1 MNENKFTPRAEESLR
16 LAQEAAQDM
25 GHDYV
30 GCEHLLLGLLREEEG
45 IAHRVLTE
53 YGLTDEM
60 ISGILRHNVGQG
72 TSGDA
77 PSQGLTPR
85 AKSVIE
91 LAVGESHRM
100 GAGYIGTEHLLMGL
114 LREGSNM
121 AVRILRT
128 VGVDPRKMYASVQQ
142 KLSESSPH
150 TVTSGTSTP
159 NKENKKT
166 GKTLEE
172 FTRDLTE
179 AARQG
184 KLDPVIGRDKEIQ
197 RVVQILSRRTKNNPV
212 LIGEPGVGKTAIAE
226 GLAQRIASADVPEE
240 LLNKKLLSLD
250 LSGMVAGTKYRG
262 EFEERIKNALDEVK
276 KDGNV
281 ILFIDELHTI
291 VGAGSAEG
299 AVDAANIIKPAL
311 GRGEIRVIGATTLNE
326 YRKYIEKDAAL
337 ERRFQPVTVGEPS
350 AEDTVAILKGLR
362 DKYEAHHKLTITDE
376 ALEAAVSLSR
386 RYINDRFL
394 PDKAIDL
401 MDEAASQVR
410 MKAESASPDLKS
422 LEEKIA
428 ALHREK
434 AEAIT
439 AQDYE
444 KAAQLRDIEK
454 NYTDQVEIERDNW
467 RRKLSQNRGTV
478 TADDIAN
485 VVAGWTGIPVNR
497 LTEDESLRLLRL
509 EETLHQR
516 VVGQDE
522 AVTAVAR
529 AIRRGRVGLKD
540 PKRPI
545 GSFLFLGPTG
555 VGKTELCKAL
565 AEAMFGDENAMI
577 RIDMSEYM
585 ERHTVSRLVGSPPGY
600 VGHEEGGQLTEKVR
614 RKPYSVVLFDE
625 IEKAH
630 EDVWNILLQILEDGI
645 VTDSQGR
652 RVDFKN
658 TVIVMTS
665 NVGAK
670 NITAAENAPL
680 GFDGSEKQKEANEA
694 ARFARIREAVMAEL
708 KRTFKPEFLNRIDET
723 IVFRQLT
730 EEDIVKIAHRM
741 LSVTGKRMA
750 QQGITLVSDEDA
762 VAALAKDG
770 FDAEYGARPLRRSIQ
785 NTVEDAVAEQMLE
798 GKLKYGDTA
807 KVTLHDG
814 KVVVE
819 KIPATEAQA
828 EAIAEEA
835 EEAAGEAES
844 PAEAAEDSPDHP
856 QSAE

>member
-1 MNENKFTPRAEESLR
+1 MTHENQFTPRAEEALR
-16 LAQEAAQDM
+16 LAQEAAEEM
-25 GHDYV
+25 GHGYV
-30 GCEHLLLGLLREEEG
+30 GTEHILLGLMREEDG
-45 IAHRVLTE
+45 IAHRVMRE
-53 YGLTDEM
+53 YGMTEDM
-60 ISGILRHNVGQG
+60 ICTVLERSVGKGLSGA
-72 TSGDA
+72 A

-85 AKSVIE
+85 AKSAVE
-91 LAVGESHRM
+91 LAVSEAMRM
-100 GAGYIGTEHLLMGL
+100 GAACIGTEHLLMGL

-121 AVRILRT
+121 AIRVLET
-128 VGVDPRKMYASVQQ
+128 VGIDPKKMYSSVVQ
-142 KLSESSPH
+142 KINEGPRAAAGGSMPLSHRED
-150 TVTSGTSTP
+150 G
-159 NKENKKT
+159 KK
-166 GKTLEE
+166 GKTLAE
-172 FTRDLTE
+172 FTRDLTV

-184 KLDPVIGRDKEIQ
+184 KLDPVIGREKEIQ
-197 RVVQILSRRTKNNPV
+197 RVIQILSRRTKNNPV

-226 GLAQRIASADVPEE
+226 GLAQRIAAADVPEE
-240 LLNKKLLSLD
+240 LLDKRVLSLD

-262 EFEERIKNALDEVK
+262 EFEERIKKTIDEVK
-276 KDGNV
+276 KAGNV

-337 ERRFQPVTVGEPS
+337 ERRFQPVTVGEPTPE
-350 AEDTVAILKGLR
+350 ATLEILKGLR

-658 TVIVMTS
+658 TIIVMTS
-665 NVGAK
+665 NVGAR
-670 NITAAENAPL
+670 NITAADKPL
-680 GFDGSEKQKEANEA
+680 GFDGRETEADEK
-694 ARFARIREAVMAEL
+694 ARFDRIKQAVMDEL
-708 KRTFKPEFLNRIDET
+708 RRTFKPEFLNRIDET

-730 EEDIVKIAHRM
+730 EEDIRRIAQRM
-741 LSVTGKRMA
+741 LEITGKRMA
-750 QQGITLVSDEDA
+750 QQGITLLADDEA
-762 VAALAKDG
+762 VTALAKDG
-770 FDAEYGARPLRRSIQ
+770 FDPQYGARPLRRAIQ
-785 NTVEDAVAEQMLE
+785 NEVEDAVAEQMLE
-798 GKLKYGDTA
+798 GKLQSGDTA
-807 KVTLHDG
+807 HICLQDG
-814 KVVVE
+814 KVAIE
-819 KIPATEAQA
+819 KAAASAQEA
-828 EAIAEEA
+828 
-835 EEAAGEAES
+835 
-844 PAEAAEDSPDHP
+844 PAETAAV
-856 QSAE
+856 

>member
-16 LAQEAAQDM
+16 LAQEAAQDL
-25 GHDYV
+25 GHGYV

-45 IAHRVLTE
+45 IAHRVLSE

-60 ISGILRHNVGQG
+60 ITGILQRSVGQG

-142 KLSESSPH
+142 KLSETSPH
-150 TVTSGTSTP
+150 TVTSGAGTP

-197 RVVQILSRRTKNNPV
+197 RVVQILSRRAKNNPV

-226 GLAQRIASADVPEE
+226 GLAQRIAAADVPEE

-299 AVDAANIIKPAL
+299 AVDAANILKPAL
-311 GRGEIRVIGATTLNE
+311 SRGEIRVIGATTLNE

-337 ERRFQPVTVGEPS
+337 ERRFQPVTVGEPTP
-350 AEDTVAILKGLR
+350 EDTIAILKGLR

-376 ALEAAVSLSR
+376 ALEAAVTLSR
-386 RYINDRFL
+386 RYISDRFL

-428 ALHREK
+428 ALRREK
-434 AEAIT
+434 SEAIA

-478 TADDIAN
+478 TAEDIAN
-485 VVAGWTGIPVNR
+485 VVAGWTGIPVTR
-497 LTEDESLRLLRL
+497 LTEDESTRLLKL
-509 EETLHQR
+509 EETLQQR

-522 AVTAVAR
+522 AVAAVAR

-652 RVDFKN
+652 RVDFRN

-670 NITAAENAPL
+670 NITAAENTRL
-680 GFDGSEKQKEANEA
+680 GFDGSEKSAEKDEA

-741 LSVTGKRMA
+741 LTITGKRMA
-750 QQGITLVSDEDA
+750 QQGITLTADEDA
-762 VAALAKDG
+762 VAMLAKNG

-798 GKLKYGDTA
+798 GKLKSGDTA
-807 KVTLHDG
+807 KVTLSDG

-819 KIPATEAQA
+819 KVPTAEAED
-828 EAIAEEA
+828 EAIAEETQEVNKVSEDKA
-835 EEAAGEAES
+835 E
-844 PAEAAEDSPDHP
+844 
-856 QSAE
+856 

>member
-1 MNENKFTPRAEESLR
+1 MNENKFTPRAEEALR
-16 LAQEAAQDM
+16 LAQEAAQEM
-25 GHDYV
+25 GHGYV
-30 GCEHLLLGLLREEEG
+30 GTEHLLLGLLREEEG
-45 IAHRVLTE
+45 MAHRVLTE
-53 YGLTDEM
+53 YGITDEM
-60 ISGILRHNVGQG
+60 VCSILQRSVGHGLSGA
-72 TSGDA
+72 A

-85 AKSVIE
+85 AKGVVE
-91 LAVGESHRM
+91 LAVSESMRG
-100 GAGYIGTEHLLMGL
+100 GAGYIGTEHLLLGI
-114 LREGSNM
+114 LREGNNM
-121 AVRILRT
+121 ALRILHT
-128 VGVDPRKMYASVQQ
+128 VGVDPRKMYATIQQ
-142 KLSESSPH
+142 KISQTPH
-150 TVTSGTSTP
+150 TVTSGASTP
-159 NKENKKT
+159 NKEDKK
-166 GKTLEE
+166 GKTLSE

-179 AARQG
+179 AARDG
-184 KLDPVIGRDKEIQ
+184 KLDPVIGREDEIQ
-197 RVVQILSRRTKNNPV
+197 RVIQILSRRTKNNPV

-226 GLAQRIASADVPEE
+226 GLAERIVAADVPEE
-240 LLNKKLLSLD
+240 LLDKRILSLD

-262 EFEERIKNALDEVK
+262 EFEERIKNTLNEVK
-276 KDGNV
+276 NAGNV

-299 AVDAANIIKPAL
+299 AVDAANILKPAL
-311 GRGEIRVIGATTLNE
+311 SRGEIRVIGATTLNE

-337 ERRFQPVTVGEPS
+337 ERRFQPVTVGEPTPEAS
-350 AEDTVAILKGLR
+350 IEILKGLR

-376 ALEAAVSLSR
+376 AIEEAVLLSH

-401 MDEAASQVR
+401 MDEAASKVR
-410 MKAESASPDLKS
+410 MAAETASPDLKS
-422 LEEKIA
+422 LEEKIST
-428 ALHREK
+428 LHREK
-434 AEAIT
+434 AEAI
-439 AQDYE
+439 ANQDFE
-444 KAAQLRDIEK
+444 KAAQLRDIEQ
-454 NYTDQVEIERDNW
+454 NYTEQVEIERDNW
-467 RRKLSQNRGTV
+467 RKQRSQNRGQV
-478 TADDIAN
+478 TGDDIAA
-485 VVAGWTGIPVNR
+485 VVSGWTGIPVTR
-497 LTEDESLRLLRL
+497 LTESESQRLLKL
-509 EETLHQR
+509 EDTLHQR

-522 AVTAVAR
+522 AVTAVAK

-555 VGKTELCKAL
+555 VGKTELCKTL

-585 ERHTVSRLVGSPPGY
+585 EKHTVSRLVGSPPGY

-670 NITAAENAPL
+670 NITAAETARL
-680 GFDGSEKQKEANEA
+680 GFDGGEKETDED
-694 ARFARIREAVMAEL
+694 ARFQRIKDAVMAEL

-730 EEDIVKIAHRM
+730 EEDIVKIARRM
-741 LSVTGKRMA
+741 LDNTGKRMA
-750 QQGITLVSDEDA
+750 EKGITLAAEDDA

-770 FDAEYGARPLRRSIQ
+770 FDPQYGARPLRRAIQ

-798 GKLKYGDTA
+798 GQLVSGDTA
-807 KVTLHDG
+807 HVRLKDG
-814 KVVVE
+814 KVVIE
-819 KIPATEAQA
+819 K
-828 EAIAEEA
+828 
-835 EEAAGEAES
+835 
-844 PAEAAEDSPDHP
+844 
-856 QSAE
+856 

>member
-1 MNENKFTPRAEESLR
+1 MSENKFTPRAEEVLR
-16 LAQEAAQDM
+16 LSQEAAEEM
-25 GHDYV
+25 GHGYV
-30 GCEHLLLGLLREEEG
+30 GSEHLLLGLIREEEG
-45 IAHRVLTE
+45 IAHRVLSE
-53 YGLTDEM
+53 YGVTDEM
-60 ISGILRHNVGQG
+60 VCDVLQRSVGKGLSGA
-72 TSGDA
+72 A

-85 AKSVIE
+85 AKSVVE
-91 LAVGESHRM
+91 LAVSEAARM
-100 GAGYIGTEHLLMGL
+100 GSSYIGTEHLLMGI
-114 LREGSNM
+114 LREGGNM
-121 AVRILRT
+121 ALRILRT
-128 VGVDPRKMYASVQQ
+128 MGVDPKKMYSSIVK
-142 KLSESSPH
+142 KLNDTPH
-150 TVTSGTSTP
+150 TVTSGVSAANRESDKK
-159 NKENKKT
+159 NKA
-166 GKTLEE
+166 LAE

-179 AARQG
+179 AARTG

-197 RVVQILSRRTKNNPV
+197 RVIQILSRRTKNNPV

-226 GLAQRIASADVPEE
+226 GLAERIVSGDVPEE
-240 LLNKKLLSLD
+240 LLDKKLLSLD

-262 EFEERIKNALDEVK
+262 EFEERIKNTLAEVK
-276 KDGNV
+276 KAGNV

-337 ERRFQPVTVGEPS
+337 ERRFQPVTVGEPTPE
-350 AEDTVAILKGLR
+350 ATLEILKGLR

-376 ALEAAVSLSR
+376 ALEAAVQLSK
-386 RYINDRFL
+386 RYIGDRFL

-410 MKAESASPDLKS
+410 MTAEASSPDLKA

-434 AEAIT
+434 SEAVT
-439 AQDYE
+439 AQDFE

-454 NYTDQVEIERDNW
+454 NYQEQVEIERDNW
-467 RRKLSQNRGTV
+467 RKQMAQNRGSV
-478 TADDIAN
+478 TADDVAK
-485 VVAGWTGIPVNR
+485 VVAGWTGIPVTR
-497 LTEDESLRLLRL
+497 LTEDESMRLLKL
-509 EETLHQR
+509 EEKLHQR

-522 AVTAVAR
+522 AVNAVAK
-529 AIRRGRVGLKD
+529 AIRRSRVGLKD

-555 VGKTELCKAL
+555 VGKTELCKTL
-565 AEAMFGDENAMI
+565 AEAMFGDENAMV

-585 ERHTVSRLVGSPPGY
+585 EKHTVSRLVGSPPGY

-652 RVDFKN
+652 KVDFKN
-658 TVIVMTS
+658 TIIVMTS

-670 NITAAENAPL
+670 NITADAARL
-680 GFDGSEKQKEANEA
+680 GFDGGDKDEKESEEAH
-694 ARFARIREAVMAEL
+694 FGRIRDAVMADL
-708 KRTFKPEFLNRIDET
+708 KRTFRPEFLNRIDEI

-730 EEDIVKIAHRM
+730 EDNIRQIARRM
-741 LSVTGKRMA
+741 LDVTGARMA
-750 QQGITLVSDEDA
+750 QQGITLEADDDA
-762 VAALAKDG
+762 VAELARDG
-770 FDAEYGARPLRRSIQ
+770 FDPQYGARPLRRAIQ
-785 NTVEDAVAEQMLE
+785 SMVEDAVAEKMLE
-798 GKLKYGDTA
+798 GELKPGDTA
-807 KVTLHDG
+807 HVRLKDG
-814 KVVVE
+814 KVVIE
-819 KIPATEAQA
+819 K
-828 EAIAEEA
+828 
-835 EEAAGEAES
+835 
-844 PAEAAEDSPDHP
+844 
-856 QSAE
+856 